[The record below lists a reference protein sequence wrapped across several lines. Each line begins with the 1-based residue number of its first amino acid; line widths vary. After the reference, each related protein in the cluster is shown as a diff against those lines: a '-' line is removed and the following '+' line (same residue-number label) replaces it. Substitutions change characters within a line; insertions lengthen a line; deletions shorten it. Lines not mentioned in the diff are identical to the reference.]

1 MLIPNKKIKEN
12 IDVNRKMLKNVKVSN
27 LILNCCLRMFLHI
40 YCLPVPYVLGQ
51 DPSSY
56 HSIGIRI
63 KIWFYKSGPTNSDPL
78 HYPKHRWA
86 NISNGSRDRAHLE
99 QKSINHNRRVK
110 NFRTSKR
117 KDTRN
122 WKKYIKLK
130 TKKVGTQPTIKMNQK
145 TAESRHRNIYSSRA
159 YIWSTKN

>member
-56 HSIGIRI
+56 HS
-63 KIWFYKSGPTNSDPL
+63 KSGPTNSDPL

-86 NISNGSRDRAHLE
+86 KISNGSRDRAHLE

-122 WKKYIKLK
+122 
-130 TKKVGTQPTIKMNQK
+130 
-145 TAESRHRNIYSSRA
+145 
-159 YIWSTKN
+159 

>member
-117 KDTRN
+117 KD
-122 WKKYIKLK
+122 IKLK

-145 TAESRHRNIYSSRA
+145 TAESRHSNIYSSRA